1 MGLNLLFLG
10 VLLLPW
16 ASAILVA
23 LFPKPLFSISLSAV
37 FSVAALYFCTTA
49 PIDFKIAYPWINL
62 GGQPVNASFWA
73 NASAQLVL
81 GLVALV
87 SFCVQLFSKSYLAK
101 DPSIGRYYLYLHLF
115 VGSMTLLLLTDSI
128 LIFYGA
134 WELVGACSYLLIS
147 FWHQKTAAI
156 QAAKKA
162 FLINRLGDIA
172 LLFGLIALGLHF
184 NTWQF
189 SAMHGI
195 APTLIGIA
203 IIAGGMAKS
212 AQFPLMS
219 WLPDAME
226 GPTPASAL
234 IHAATMVAAGVFVGV
249 RVFDITGP
257 ETHLFMGIIGAI
269 SFLTGA
275 VFAIFQNDIKKTLAY
290 STISQLGLMWMGMG
304 SDASLFHLLTHG
316 VFKAGLF
323 LAAGAVIHT
332 VHSQSLNDM
341 GGLRKKAPIAALA
354 YLIFGAGLMGLP
366 LTGGF
371 YSKENIA
378 GYLYTSGHVELLV
391 VLALGMVLTSFY
403 ISRQFYLV
411 FMGPLKEGSPKK
423 DFSLETPI
431 RLLIIASFFIWISWN
446 PIEIHDSAFLEHFEV
461 TIYHIPSFWL
471 YITAATWVLGIAG
484 AYVTRNWIPAGN
496 YQFLPRFWPSLFRFI
511 RWKSR
516 SAQVFE
522 TQFIDRFVNGI
533 AALQVIIAHL
543 SAWFDRHIVD
553 GILVGGSSSLSAGT
567 GRILSRWQSAKV
579 QSYWAMIIV
588 TFALFLLYALFIK

>member
-1 MGLNLLFLG
+1 M
-10 VLLLPW
+10 
-16 ASAILVA
+16 
-23 LFPKPLFSISLSAV
+23 
-37 FSVAALYFCTTA
+37 
-49 PIDFKIAYPWINL
+49 
-62 GGQPVNASFWA
+62 NASFWA
-73 NASAQLVL
+73 NASAELVM
-81 GLVALV
+81 GLVAIV
-87 SFCVQLFSKSYLAK
+87 SFFVQLFSKKYLK
-101 DPSIGRYYLYLHLF
+101 EDPSIGRYYVYLHLF
-115 VGSMTLLLLTDSI
+115 VGSMTLRLVADSI
-128 LIFYGA
+128 LLFYGA

-147 FWHQKTAAI
+147 FWHQKTAAT

-162 FLINRLGDIA
+162 FLINRFGDIA

-189 SAMHGI
+189 SEINGI

-203 IIAGGMAKS
+203 IITGGIAKS
-212 AQFPLMS
+212 AQFPFMS

-249 RVFDITGP
+249 RVYDITSP

-269 SFLTGA
+269 SFLSGA
-275 VFAIFQNDIKKTLAY
+275 IFAIFQNDIKKTLAY

-316 VFKAGLF
+316 IFKAGLF

-341 GGLRKKAPIAALA
+341 GGLRKKAPVAAFA
-354 YLIFGAGLMGLP
+354 YLIFGAGLIGLP

-371 YSKENIA
+371 FSKENIA
-378 GYLYTSGHVELLV
+378 GYLYTNGHFELLG
-391 VLALGMVLTSFY
+391 VLGIGMVLTSFY
-403 ISRQFYLV
+403 ISRQFYLI
-411 FMGPLKEGSPKK
+411 FLGPAKEGAPEKNPAQNI
-423 DFSLETPI
+423 PI
-431 RLLIIASFFIWISWN
+431 RLLIIASLSIWISRHPFKMPEN
-446 PIEIHDSAFLEHFEV
+446 AFI
-461 TIYHIPSFWL
+461 TIYQIPSFWF
-471 YITAATWVLGIAG
+471 YITAATWVLGITG
-484 AYVTRNWIPAGN
+484 AYFSRNWIPAGN

-516 SAQVFE
+516 SALVFE

-543 SAWFDRHIVD
+543 LAWVDRHLVD

-567 GRILSRWQSAKV
+567 GKLLSRWQSAKV
-579 QSYWAMIIV
+579 QSYWTMIIV

>member
-16 ASAILVA
+16 VSALLVA
-23 LFPKPLFSISLSAV
+23 IFPKPLLSISLSAL
-37 FSVAALYFCTTA
+37 FSLSAILFLFNSTVNY
-49 PIDFKIAYPWINL
+49 KIAYTWFQL
-62 GGQPVNASFWA
+62 GGQEINASFWA
-73 NASAQLVL
+73 NTSAQLVL
-81 GLVALV
+81 GLVAFV

-115 VGSMTLLLLTDSI
+115 VGAMTLLVLTDSI
-128 LIFYGA
+128 LLFYGA
-134 WELVGACSYLLIS
+134 WELVGAGSYLLIS
-147 FWHQKTAAI
+147 FWHEKPQAT

-162 FLINRLGDIA
+162 FLINRFGDIA
-172 LLFGLIALGLHF
+172 LLFGLIGLGLHF

-195 APTLIGIA
+195 APTLVGIA
-203 IIAGGMAKS
+203 IITGGIAKS

-234 IHAATMVAAGVFVGV
+234 IHAATMVAAGVFVGI
-249 RVFDITGP
+249 RVFDITSP

-269 SFLTGA
+269 SFLSGA
-275 VFAIFQNDIKKTLAY
+275 IFAIFQNDIKKTLAY

-316 VFKAGLF
+316 IFKAGLF

-341 GGLRKKAPIAALA
+341 GGLRKKAPVAAFA

-371 YSKENIA
+371 YSKESIA
-378 GYLYTSGHVELLV
+378 GYLYTTEQFELLGILGV
-391 VLALGMVLTSFY
+391 GMVLTSFY
-403 ISRQFYLV
+403 ISRQFYLI
-411 FMGPLKEGSPKK
+411 FMGPVKEGSSEKNTA
-423 DFSLETPI
+423 LNLPI
-431 RLLIIASFFIWISWN
+431 RLLIIASLSIWISLH
-446 PIEIHDSAFLEHFEV
+446 PFEMRSYAFL

-471 YITAATWVLGIAG
+471 YITAGTWVLGITA
-484 AYVTRNWIPAGN
+484 AYFTRNWIPSGN
-496 YQFLPRFWPSLFRFI
+496 YQFLPRFWPSLFNLI

-522 TQFIDRFVNGI
+522 MQFIDRFVNGI
-533 AALQVIIAHL
+533 AGLQVIIAHL
-543 SAWFDRHIVD
+543 LAWVDRHLVD
-553 GILVGGSSSLSAGT
+553 GILVGGSASLSAGT
-567 GRILSRWQSAKV
+567 GKLLSRWQSAKV
-579 QSYWAMIIV
+579 QNYWTMIIV

>member
-16 ASAILVA
+16 ASALLVA
-23 LFPKPLFSISLSAV
+23 LFPKPLFSISLSAI

-49 PIDFKIAYPWINL
+49 AIDFKIAFTWFQL
-62 GGQPVNASFWA
+62 GGQSLNASFWA

-87 SFCVQLFSKSYLAK
+87 SFCVQLFSKSYLK
-101 DPSIGRYYLYLHLF
+101 DDPSIGRYYLYLHLF

-195 APTLIGIA
+195 APALIGIA

-269 SFLTGA
+269 SFLAGA

-316 VFKAGLF
+316 IFKAGLF

-341 GGLRKKAPIAALA
+341 GGLRKKAPVAALA

-371 YSKENIA
+371 FSKENIA
-378 GYLYTSGHVELLV
+378 GYLYTSGQVELLV

-403 ISRQFYLV
+403 ISRQFYLI
-411 FMGPLKEGSPKK
+411 FMGPLKEGSSTKE
-423 DFSLETPI
+423 FALPI
-431 RLLIIASFFIWISWN
+431 SILIIASLFIWISVN
-446 PIEIHDSAFLEHFEV
+446 PLEMHEN
-461 TIYHIPSFWL
+461 TLISIYHIPSFWL

-543 SAWFDRHIVD
+543 TAWFDKHIVD
-553 GILVGGSSSLSAGT
+553 GILVGGSTGLSAGT

-588 TFALFLLYALFIK
+588 TFALFLLYALFIQ

>member
-16 ASAILVA
+16 ASALLVT
-23 LFPKPLFSISLSAV
+23 LFPKPLFSIFLSAI

-49 PIDFKIAYPWINL
+49 PIDFKIAYPWFNL
-62 GGQPVNASFWA
+62 GGQPQNLSFWA

-81 GLVALV
+81 GLVAIV
-87 SFCVQLFSKSYLAK
+87 SFCVQLFSKSYLK
-101 DPSIGRYYLYLHLF
+101 DDPSIGRYYLYLHLF

-195 APTLIGIA
+195 APALIGIA

-269 SFLTGA
+269 SFLAVA
-275 VFAIFQNDIKKTLAY
+275 VFALFQNDIKKTLAY

-316 VFKAGLF
+316 IFKAGLF

-341 GGLRKKAPIAALA
+341 GGLRKKAPVAALA

-378 GYLYTSGHVELLV
+378 GYLYTSGQVELLV

-403 ISRQFYLV
+403 ISRQFYLI
-411 FMGPLKEGSPKK
+411 FMGPLKEGSSHF
-423 DFSLETPI
+423 DFALPI
-431 RLLIIASFFIWISWN
+431 SILIIASLFIWISVN
-446 PIEIHDSAFLEHFEV
+446 PLEMHEN
-461 TIYHIPSFWL
+461 TLISIYHIPSFWL

-496 YQFLPRFWPSLFRFI
+496 FQFLPRFWPSLFRFI

-553 GILVGGSSSLSAGT
+553 GILVGGSASLSAGT
-567 GRILSRWQSAKV
+567 GRILSRWQSAKC

>member
-16 ASAILVA
+16 ASALLVA
-23 LFPKPLFSISLSAV
+23 LFPKPLFSISLSAI

-49 PIDFKIAYPWINL
+49 AIDFKIAFTWFQL
-62 GGQPVNASFWA
+62 GGQSLNASFWA

-81 GLVALV
+81 SLVALV
-87 SFCVQLFSKSYLAK
+87 SFCVQLFSKSYLK
-101 DPSIGRYYLYLHLF
+101 DDPSIGRYYLYLHLF

-195 APTLIGIA
+195 APALIGIA

-269 SFLTGA
+269 SFLAGA

-316 VFKAGLF
+316 IFKAGLF

-341 GGLRKKAPIAALA
+341 GGLRKKAPVAALA

-371 YSKENIA
+371 FSKENIA
-378 GYLYTSGHVELLV
+378 GYLYTSGQVELLV

-403 ISRQFYLV
+403 ISRQFYLI
-411 FMGPLKEGSPKK
+411 FMGPLKEGSSHF
-423 DFSLETPI
+423 DFALPI
-431 RLLIIASFFIWISWN
+431 SILIIASLFIWISVN
-446 PIEIHDSAFLEHFEV
+446 PLEMHEN
-461 TIYHIPSFWL
+461 TLISIYHIPSFWL

-543 SAWFDRHIVD
+543 TAWFDKHIVD
-553 GILVGGSSSLSAGT
+553 GILVGGSTGLSAGT

-588 TFALFLLYALFIK
+588 TFALFLLYALFIQ

>member
-16 ASAILVA
+16 VSALLVA
-23 LFPKPLFSISLSAV
+23 IFPKPILSISLSAL
-37 FSVAALYFCTTA
+37 FSLSAILFLFNSTVNY
-49 PIDFKIAYPWINL
+49 KIAYTWFQL
-62 GGQPVNASFWA
+62 GGQEINASFWA
-73 NASAQLVL
+73 NTSAQLVL
-81 GLVALV
+81 GLVAFV

-115 VGSMTLLLLTDSI
+115 VGAMTLLVLTDSI
-128 LIFYGA
+128 LLFYGA
-134 WELVGACSYLLIS
+134 WELVGAGSYLLIS
-147 FWHQKTAAI
+147 FWHEKPQAT

-162 FLINRLGDIA
+162 FLINRFGDIA
-172 LLFGLIALGLHF
+172 LLFGLIGLGLHF

-189 SAMHGI
+189 STMHGI

-203 IIAGGMAKS
+203 IITGGIAKS

-249 RVFDITGP
+249 RVFDITSP

-269 SFLTGA
+269 SFLSGA
-275 VFAIFQNDIKKTLAY
+275 IFAIFQNDIKKTLAY

-316 VFKAGLF
+316 IFKAGLF

-341 GGLRKKAPIAALA
+341 GGLRKKAPVAAFA

-371 YSKENIA
+371 YSKESIA
-378 GYLYTSGHVELLV
+378 GYLYATEQFELLG
-391 VLALGMVLTSFY
+391 VLGVGMVLTSFY
-403 ISRQFYLV
+403 ISRQFYLI
-411 FMGPLKEGSPKK
+411 FMGPVKEGSSEKNTA
-423 DFSLETPI
+423 LNLPI
-431 RLLIIASFFIWISWN
+431 RLLIIASLSIWFSLH
-446 PIEIHDSAFLEHFEV
+446 PFEMRSYAFL

-471 YITAATWVLGIAG
+471 YITAGTWVLGIAG
-484 AYVTRNWIPAGN
+484 AYLTRNWIPSGN
-496 YQFLPRFWPSLFRFI
+496 YQFLPRFWPSLFSLI

-533 AALQVIIAHL
+533 AGLQVIIAHL
-543 SAWFDRHIVD
+543 LAWVDRHLVD
-553 GILVGGSSSLSAGT
+553 GILVGGSASLSAGT
-567 GRILSRWQSAKV
+567 GKILSRWQSAKV
-579 QSYWAMIIV
+579 QNYWTMIIV

>member
-16 ASAILVA
+16 ASALLVA
-23 LFPKPLFSISLSAV
+23 LFPKPLFSISLSAI
-37 FSVAALYFCTTA
+37 FSLLAISFLFTSTVN
-49 PIDFKIAYPWINL
+49 FKIAYTWFSL
-62 GGQPVNASFWA
+62 GNQEMNASFWA
-73 NASAQLVL
+73 NTSAQLVL

-87 SFCVQLFSKSYLAK
+87 SFCVQLFSKSYLK
-101 DPSIGRYYLYLHLF
+101 EDPSIGRYYIYLHLF
-115 VGSMTLLLLTDSI
+115 VGAMTLLVLTDSI
-128 LIFYGA
+128 LLFYGA

-147 FWHQKTAAI
+147 FWHQKSAAT

-162 FLINRLGDIA
+162 FLINRFGDIA

-203 IIAGGMAKS
+203 IITGGIAKS

-249 RVFDITGP
+249 RVYDITSP

-269 SFLTGA
+269 SFISGA
-275 VFAIFQNDIKKTLAY
+275 IFAIFQNDIKKTLAY
-290 STISQLGLMWMGMG
+290 STISQLGLMWMAMG

-316 VFKAGLF
+316 IFKAGLF

-332 VHSQSLNDM
+332 VHSQSINDM
-341 GGLRKKAPIAALA
+341 GGLRKRAPLAALA

-371 YSKENIA
+371 FSKENIA
-378 GYLYTSGHVELLV
+378 GYLFANEQFELLG
-391 VLALGMVLTSFY
+391 VLGAGMVLTSFY
-403 ISRQFYLV
+403 ISRQFYLI
-411 FMGPLKEGSPKK
+411 FMGPVKEGSAEK
-423 DFSLETPI
+423 DYSLSIPI
-431 RLLIIASFFIWISWN
+431 WILLVASLFIWLSLH
-446 PIEIHDSAFLEHFEV
+446 PFDMRGFAFL
-461 TIYHIPSFWL
+461 TMYHAPSFWL
-471 YITAATWVLGIAG
+471 YISAATWVLGIAG
-484 AYVTRNWIPAGN
+484 AFLTRKWIPAVN
-496 YQFLPRFWPSLFRFI
+496 YQFLPGFWPSLFRLI

-516 SAQVFE
+516 LALVFE

-543 SAWFDRHIVD
+543 LAWVDRHLVD

-567 GRILSRWQSAKV
+567 GKILSRWQSAKV
-579 QSYWAMIIV
+579 QSYWTMIIV

>member
-16 ASAILVA
+16 VSALLVA
-23 LFPKPLFSISLSAV
+23 CFPKSLVSISLSAL
-37 FSVAALYFCTTA
+37 FSTAALYFLSSVGA
-49 PIDFKIAYPWINL
+49 DFKIAYNWFQL
-62 GGQPVNASFWA
+62 GGQEINASFWA
-73 NASAQLVL
+73 NTSAQLVL
-81 GLVALV
+81 GLVAIV
-87 SFCVQLFSKSYLAK
+87 SFCVQLFSKSYLK
-101 DPSIGRYYLYLHLF
+101 EDPSIGRYYIYLHLF
-115 VGSMTLLLLTDSI
+115 VGAMTLLLLTDSI
-128 LIFYGA
+128 FLFYGA

-147 FWHQKTAAI
+147 FWHQKPEAT

-172 LLFGLIALGLHF
+172 LLFGMIGLGLHF
-184 NTWQF
+184 NSWQF
-189 SAMHGI
+189 STMHGI
-195 APTLIGIA
+195 APTLIGMA

-249 RVFDITGP
+249 RVFDITSP

-269 SFLTGA
+269 SFLSGA

-304 SDASLFHLLTHG
+304 SDASLFHLFTHG
-316 VFKAGLF
+316 IFKAGLF

-332 VHSQSLNDM
+332 VHSQSLDDM
-341 GGLRKKAPIAALA
+341 RGLRKKAPVAAFA

-371 YSKENIA
+371 FSKENLA
-378 GYLYTSGHVELLV
+378 GFLYTSGRVELLV
-391 VLALGMVLTSFY
+391 VLAIGMVLTSFY
-403 ISRQFYLV
+403 ISRQFYLI
-411 FMGPLKEGSPKK
+411 FMGPLKEGSANKNPAQNIP
-423 DFSLETPI
+423 LI
-431 RLLIIASFFIWISWN
+431 LLIILSLSVWISRH
-446 PIEIHDSAFLEHFEV
+446 PFEIPENAFI

-471 YITAATWVLGIAG
+471 YITAATWVIGIAG
-484 AYVTRNWIPAGN
+484 AYLSRNWIPTGN
-496 YQFLPRFWPSLFRFI
+496 YQFLPRFWPSLFSFI

-516 SAQVFE
+516 SALVFE
-522 TQFIDRFVNGI
+522 TQFTDRFVNGI

-543 SAWFDRHIVD
+543 LAWVDRHLVD
-553 GILVGGSSSLSAGT
+553 GILVGGSASLSAGT
-567 GRILSRWQSAKV
+567 GKLLSRWQSAKV

>member
-16 ASAILVA
+16 ASALLVA

-49 PIDFKIAYPWINL
+49 PVDFKIAYPWFNL
-62 GGQPVNASFWA
+62 GGQSLNASFWA

-87 SFCVQLFSKSYLAK
+87 SFCVQLFSKSYLK
-101 DPSIGRYYLYLHLF
+101 DDPSIGRYYLYLHLF
-115 VGSMTLLLLTDSI
+115 VGSMTFLLLTDSI

-195 APTLIGIA
+195 APALIGIA

-234 IHAATMVAAGVFVGV
+234 IHAATMVAAGVYVGV

-269 SFLTGA
+269 SFLAGA
-275 VFAIFQNDIKKTLAY
+275 IFALFQNDIKKTLAY

-316 VFKAGLF
+316 IFKAGLF

-378 GYLYTSGHVELLV
+378 GYLYTSGQVELLV
-391 VLALGMVLTSFY
+391 VLALGMVLTSYY
-403 ISRQFYLV
+403 ISRQFYLI
-411 FMGPLKEGSPKK
+411 FMGPVKEGSTTKE
-423 DFSLETPI
+423 FTLPI
-431 RLLIIASFFIWISWN
+431 SILIIASLFIWISVN
-446 PIEIHDSAFLEHFEV
+446 PLEMHEN
-461 TIYHIPSFWL
+461 TLITTYHIPSFWL
-471 YITAATWVLGIAG
+471 YITAATWVLGMAG
-484 AYVTRNWIPAGN
+484 AYLTRSWIPAGN

-543 SAWFDRHIVD
+543 SAWFDKHIVD
-553 GILVGGSSSLSAGT
+553 GILVGGSASLSAGT
-567 GRILSRWQSAKV
+567 GKILSRWQSAKV

>member
-16 ASAILVA
+16 ASALLVA
-23 LFPKPLFSISLSAV
+23 LFPKPLFSISLSAA
-37 FSVAALYFCTTA
+37 FSIAALYFCNTA
-49 PIDFKIAYPWINL
+49 PLDFKIAYPWFNL
-62 GGQPVNASFWA
+62 GGQPLNLSFWA
-73 NASAQLVL
+73 NTSAQLVL
-81 GLVALV
+81 GLVAIV
-87 SFCVQLFSKSYLAK
+87 SFCVQLFSKSYLK
-101 DPSIGRYYLYLHLF
+101 DDPSIGRYYLYLHLF

-128 LIFYGA
+128 LVFYGA

-162 FLINRLGDIA
+162 FLINRLGDIS

-184 NTWQF
+184 NSWQF
-189 SAMHGI
+189 SAMHGM
-195 APTLIGIA
+195 APALIGIA

-269 SFLTGA
+269 SFLAGA

-316 VFKAGLF
+316 IFKAGLF

-378 GYLYTSGHVELLV
+378 GYLYTNAQVELLV

-403 ISRQFYLV
+403 ICRQFYLI
-411 FMGPLKEGSPKK
+411 FMGPLKEGSSTTE
-423 DFSLETPI
+423 FALPI
-431 RLLIIASFFIWISWN
+431 SVLVIASLFIWISVN
-446 PIEIHDSAFLEHFEV
+446 PLEMHENTFIS
-461 TIYHIPSFWL
+461 IYHIPSFWL

-496 YQFLPRFWPSLFRFI
+496 YQFLAGFWPSLFRLI

-553 GILVGGSSSLSAGT
+553 GILVGGSASLSAGT

>member
-16 ASAILVA
+16 ASALLVA
-23 LFPKPLFSISLSAV
+23 LFPKPLFSISLSAI
-37 FSVAALYFCTTA
+37 FSLSALYFCLNA
-49 PIDFKIAYPWINL
+49 SLNFQIAYPWFSL
-62 GGQPVNASFWA
+62 GGQEINASFWA

-81 GLVALV
+81 GLVAIV
-87 SFCVQLFSKSYLAK
+87 SFCVQLFSKSYLK
-101 DPSIGRYYLYLHLF
+101 NDPSIGRYYLYLHLF

-257 ETHLFMGIIGAI
+257 ETHLFMGIIGSI
-269 SFLTGA
+269 SFLAGA

-316 VFKAGLF
+316 IFKAGLF

-341 GGLRKKAPIAALA
+341 GGLRKKAPLVTLA
-354 YLIFGAGLMGLP
+354 YFIFGAGLMGLP
-366 LTGGF
+366 FTGGF
-371 YSKENIA
+371 NSKENIA
-378 GYLYTSGHVELLV
+378 GYLYTNGQFELLG
-391 VLALGMVLTSFY
+391 VLGIGMVLTSFY
-403 ISRQFYLV
+403 ISRQFYLI
-411 FMGPLKEGSPKK
+411 FMGPLKEGSVEK
-423 DFSLETPI
+423 DYAISIPLV
-431 RLLIIASFFIWISWN
+431 LLIAASFFIWLSFH
-446 PIEIHDSAFLEHFEV
+446 PLEVHTYAFMNRFDLNYF
-461 TIYHIPSFWL
+461 HIPSFWL
-471 YITAATWVLGIAG
+471 YISAATWVSGIAG
-484 AYVTRNWIPAGN
+484 AYFTRNWIPSGN
-496 YQFLPRFWPSLFRFI
+496 YQFLPRFWPSLFNLI

-522 TQFIDRFVNGI
+522 TQLIDRFVNGI

-543 SAWFDRHIVD
+543 LAWFDKHIVD
-553 GILVGGSSSLSAGT
+553 GILVGGSASLSAGT
-567 GRILSRWQSAKV
+567 GKILSRWQSSKV
-579 QSYWAMIIV
+579 QSYWTMIIV
-588 TFALFLLYALFIK
+588 TFALFLLYALFNK

>member
-16 ASAILVA
+16 ASALLVA
-23 LFPKPLFSISLSAV
+23 LFPKPVFSISLSGV
-37 FSVAALYFCTTA
+37 FSLLVIAFLSNATSN
-49 PIDFKIAYPWINL
+49 FKIAYTWFSL
-62 GGQPVNASFWA
+62 GGQEMNASFWA
-73 NASAQLVL
+73 NAPAQLVL
-81 GLVALV
+81 GLVAIV
-87 SFCVQLFSKSYLAK
+87 SFCVQLFSKSYLK
-101 DPSIGRYYLYLHLF
+101 NDPSIGRYYLYLHLF
-115 VGSMTLLLLTDSI
+115 VGSMALLLLTDSI
-128 LIFYGA
+128 LVFYGA

-184 NTWQF
+184 NSWQF
-189 SAMHGI
+189 STMHGI

-203 IIAGGMAKS
+203 IIAGGIAKS

-269 SFLTGA
+269 SFLAGA

-316 VFKAGLF
+316 IFKAGLF

-354 YLIFGAGLMGLP
+354 YLVFGAGLMGLP

-378 GYLYTSGHVELLV
+378 GYLYTSGQVELLV
-391 VLALGMVLTSFY
+391 VLALGMVLTSLY
-403 ISRQFYLV
+403 ISRQFYLI
-411 FMGPLKEGSPKK
+411 FMGPLKEGSSTTE
-423 DFSLETPI
+423 FALPI
-431 RLLIIASFFIWISWN
+431 SVLVIASLFIWISAN
-446 PIEIHDSAFLEHFEV
+446 PLEMHEN
-461 TIYHIPSFWL
+461 TLISIYHIPAFWL

-484 AYVTRNWIPAGN
+484 AYLTRNWIPAGN
-496 YQFLPRFWPSLFRFI
+496 YQFLPRFWPALFSLV

-522 TQFIDRFVNGI
+522 TQFIDRFVNGV

-553 GILVGGSSSLSAGT
+553 GILVGGSTSLSAGT

-588 TFALFLLYALFIK
+588 TFAIFLLYALFIK

>member
-16 ASAILVA
+16 ASALLVA
-23 LFPKPLFSISLSAV
+23 LFPKPLFSISLSAI
-37 FSVAALYFCTTA
+37 FSLLAISFLFTSTVN
-49 PIDFKIAYPWINL
+49 FKIAYTWFSL
-62 GGQPVNASFWA
+62 GNQEMNASFWA
-73 NASAQLVL
+73 NTSAQLVL

-87 SFCVQLFSKSYLAK
+87 SFCVQLFSKSYLK
-101 DPSIGRYYLYLHLF
+101 EDPSIGRYYIYLHLF
-115 VGSMTLLLLTDSI
+115 VGAMTLLVLTDSI
-128 LIFYGA
+128 LLFYGA

-147 FWHQKTAAI
+147 FWHQKSAAT

-162 FLINRLGDIA
+162 FLINRFGDIA

-203 IIAGGMAKS
+203 IITGGIAKS
-212 AQFPLMS
+212 AQFPFMS

-249 RVFDITGP
+249 RVYDITSP
-257 ETHLFMGIIGAI
+257 DTHLYMGIIGAI
-269 SFLTGA
+269 SFISGA
-275 VFAIFQNDIKKTLAY
+275 IFAIFQNDIKKTLAY
-290 STISQLGLMWMGMG
+290 STISQLGLMWMAMG

-316 VFKAGLF
+316 IFKAGLF

-341 GGLRKKAPIAALA
+341 GGLRKRAPLAALA

-371 YSKENIA
+371 FSKENIA
-378 GYLYTSGHVELLV
+378 GYLFANEQFELLG
-391 VLALGMVLTSFY
+391 VLGVGMVLTSFY
-403 ISRQFYLV
+403 ISRQFYLI
-411 FMGPLKEGSPKK
+411 FMGPVKEGSAEK
-423 DFSLETPI
+423 DYSLSIPI
-431 RLLIIASFFIWISWN
+431 WILLVASLFIWLSLH
-446 PIEIHDSAFLEHFEV
+446 PFDMRGFAFL
-461 TIYHIPSFWL
+461 TMYHAPSFWL
-471 YITAATWVLGIAG
+471 YISAATWVLGIAG
-484 AYVTRNWIPAGN
+484 AFLTRKWIPAVN
-496 YQFLPRFWPSLFRFI
+496 YQFLPRFWPSLFRLI

-543 SAWFDRHIVD
+543 LAWVDRHLVD
-553 GILVGGSSSLSAGT
+553 GILVRGSSSLSAGT
-567 GRILSRWQSAKV
+567 GKILSRWQSAKV
-579 QSYWAMIIV
+579 QSYWTMIIV

>member
-16 ASAILVA
+16 ASALLVA

-37 FSVAALYFCTTA
+37 FSLLVIAFLSNATSN
-49 PIDFKIAYPWINL
+49 FKIAYTWFSL
-62 GGQPVNASFWA
+62 GGQEMNASFWA
-73 NASAQLVL
+73 NAPAQLVL
-81 GLVALV
+81 GLVAIV
-87 SFCVQLFSKSYLAK
+87 SFCVQLFSKSYLK
-101 DPSIGRYYLYLHLF
+101 DDPSIGRYYLYLHLF

-128 LIFYGA
+128 LVFYGA

-147 FWHQKTAAI
+147 FWHQKTVAI

-162 FLINRLGDIA
+162 FLINRLGDIS

-195 APTLIGIA
+195 APALIGIA
-203 IIAGGMAKS
+203 IIAGGIAKS

-234 IHAATMVAAGVFVGV
+234 IHAATMVAAGVFVGI

-269 SFLTGA
+269 SFLAGA

-316 VFKAGLF
+316 IFKAGLF

-332 VHSQSLNDM
+332 VHSQNLNDM

-371 YSKENIA
+371 YSKESIA
-378 GYLYTSGHVELLV
+378 GYLYTSGHVELLI

-403 ISRQFYLV
+403 ISRQFYLI
-411 FMGPLKEGSPKK
+411 FMGPLKEGSSTKE
-423 DFSLETPI
+423 FALPI
-431 RLLIIASFFIWISWN
+431 SILIIASLFIWISVN
-446 PIEIHDSAFLEHFEV
+446 PLEMHEN
-461 TIYHIPSFWL
+461 TLISIYHIPSFWL

-496 YQFLPRFWPSLFRFI
+496 YQFLPRFWPSLFHFI

-553 GILVGGSSSLSAGT
+553 GILVGGSASLSAGT

>member
-16 ASAILVA
+16 ASALLVA
-23 LFPKPLFSISLSAV
+23 LFPKPLFSISLSAI
-37 FSVAALYFCTTA
+37 FSLIAIAFLLNSTVN
-49 PIDFKIAYPWINL
+49 FKIAYTWFSL
-62 GGQPVNASFWA
+62 GNQDMNASFWA
-73 NASAQLVL
+73 NTSAQLIL

-87 SFCVQLFSKSYLAK
+87 SFCVQLFSKSYLK
-101 DPSIGRYYLYLHLF
+101 DDPSIGRYYVYLHLF

-147 FWHQKTAAI
+147 FWHQKSAST

-162 FLINRLGDIA
+162 FLINRFGDIA

-203 IIAGGMAKS
+203 IITGGIAKS
-212 AQFPLMS
+212 AQFPFMS

-249 RVFDITGP
+249 RVYDITSP

-269 SFLTGA
+269 SFLAGA

-290 STISQLGLMWMGMG
+290 STISQLGLMWMAMG

-316 VFKAGLF
+316 IFKGGLF

-341 GGLRKKAPIAALA
+341 GGLRKKVPVAAWA

-371 YSKENIA
+371 FSKENIA
-378 GYLYTSGHVELLV
+378 GYLYTNEQFELLG
-391 VLALGMVLTSFY
+391 VLGVGMVLTSFY
-403 ISRQFYLV
+403 ISRQFYLI
-411 FMGPLKEGSPKK
+411 FMGPLKDGSAKK
-423 DFSLETPI
+423 DYSLSLP
-431 RLLIIASFFIWISWN
+431 IWILLVSSLFVWLSLH
-446 PIEIHDSAFLEHFEV
+446 PFDMRGFAFL
-461 TIYHIPSFWL
+461 TMYHAPSFWL
-471 YITAATWVLGIAG
+471 YISAATWVLGMAG
-484 AYVTRNWIPAGN
+484 AYLTRNWIPAGN
-496 YQFLPRFWPSLFRFI
+496 YQFLPRFWPSLFGFI

-543 SAWFDRHIVD
+543 LAWVDRHLVD

-567 GRILSRWQSAKV
+567 GKLLSRWQSAKV
-579 QSYWAMIIV
+579 QSYWTMIIV

>member
-16 ASAILVA
+16 ASALLVA
-23 LFPKPLFSISLSAV
+23 IFPKPILSISLSAL
-37 FSVAALYFCTTA
+37 FSATALYFLSNVGNN
-49 PIDFKIAYPWINL
+49 FKIAHTWFHL
-62 GGQPVNASFWA
+62 GGQEFNASFWA
-73 NASAQLVL
+73 NTSAQLVL
-81 GLVALV
+81 GLVAIV

-101 DPSIGRYYLYLHLF
+101 DPSIGRYYVYLHLF
-115 VGSMTLLLLTDSI
+115 VGSMTLLVLADSI
-128 LIFYGA
+128 LLFYGA

-147 FWHQKTAAI
+147 FWHQKNAAI

-172 LLFGLIALGLHF
+172 LLFGLIGLGYHF

-203 IIAGGMAKS
+203 IITGGIAKS

-249 RVFDITGP
+249 RVFDITNAD
-257 ETHLFMGIIGAI
+257 THLFMGIIGAI
-269 SFLTGA
+269 SFLSGA
-275 VFAIFQNDIKKTLAY
+275 IFAIFQNDIKKTLAY

-316 VFKAGLF
+316 IFKAGLF

-341 GGLRKKAPIAALA
+341 GGLRKKAPVAAFA

-371 YSKENIA
+371 YSKENVA
-378 GYLYTSGHVELLV
+378 GYLYENGQFELLS
-391 VLALGMVLTSFY
+391 VLGLGMVLTSFY
-403 ISRQFYLV
+403 ISRQFYLI
-411 FMGPLKEGSPKK
+411 FMGPLKEGAAQKNP
-423 DFSLETPI
+423 LINIPI
-431 RLLIIASFFIWISWN
+431 RLLIIASLSIWISRHPFEMPKN
-446 PIEIHDSAFLEHFEV
+446 AFL

-471 YITAATWVLGIAG
+471 YITAGTWVLGIAG
-484 AYVTRNWIPAGN
+484 AYMTRNWIPAGN
-496 YQFLPRFWPSLFRFI
+496 YQFLAHFWPSLFRFV
-511 RWKSR
+511 RWKSK
-516 SAQVFE
+516 SAQVVE
-522 TQFIDRFVNGI
+522 TQFVDRFVNGI
-533 AALQVIIAHL
+533 AGLQVIIAHL
-543 SAWFDRHIVD
+543 IAWFDRHIVD
-553 GILVGGSSSLSAGT
+553 GILVGGSSRISSGT
-567 GRILSRWQSAKV
+567 GKLLSRWQSAKV
-579 QSYWAMIIV
+579 QSYWTMIIV

>member
-16 ASAILVA
+16 ASALLVA
-23 LFPKPLFSISLSAV
+23 LFPKPLFSISLSAA
-37 FSVAALYFCTTA
+37 FSIAALYFCNTA
-49 PIDFKIAYPWINL
+49 LLDFKIAYPWFNL
-62 GGQPVNASFWA
+62 GGQPLNLSFWA
-73 NASAQLVL
+73 NTSAQLVL
-81 GLVALV
+81 GLVAIV
-87 SFCVQLFSKSYLAK
+87 SFCVQLFSKSYLK
-101 DPSIGRYYLYLHLF
+101 GDPSIGRYYLYLHLF

-128 LIFYGA
+128 LVFYGA

-162 FLINRLGDIA
+162 FLINRLGDIS

-184 NTWQF
+184 NSWQF
-189 SAMHGI
+189 SAMHGM
-195 APTLIGIA
+195 APALIGIA

-269 SFLTGA
+269 SFLAGA

-316 VFKAGLF
+316 IFKAGLF

-378 GYLYTSGHVELLV
+378 GYLYTNGQVELLV
-391 VLALGMVLTSFY
+391 VLALGMILTSFY
-403 ISRQFYLV
+403 ISRQFYLI
-411 FMGPLKEGSPKK
+411 FMGPLKEGSSTTE
-423 DFSLETPI
+423 FALPI
-431 RLLIIASFFIWISWN
+431 SVLVIASLFIWISVN
-446 PIEIHDSAFLEHFEV
+446 PLEMHENTFIS
-461 TIYHIPSFWL
+461 IYHIPSFWL

-496 YQFLPRFWPSLFRFI
+496 YQFLAGFWPSLFRLI

-553 GILVGGSSSLSAGT
+553 GILVGGSASLSAGT

>member
-16 ASAILVA
+16 ASALLVA
-23 LFPKPLFSISLSAV
+23 LFPKPLFSISLSAI
-37 FSVAALYFCTTA
+37 FSLLAIYFCTQA
-49 PIDFKIAYPWINL
+49 SVDFKITYPWFNL
-62 GGQPVNASFWA
+62 GGKEMNASFWA
-73 NASAQLVL
+73 NASAQLVM
-81 GLVALV
+81 GLVAIV
-87 SFCVQLFSKSYLAK
+87 SFCVQLFSKKYLK
-101 DPSIGRYYLYLHLF
+101 EDPSIGRYYVYLHLF
-115 VGSMTLLLLTDSI
+115 VGSMTLLLVADSI
-128 LIFYGA
+128 LLFYGA

-147 FWHQKTAAI
+147 FWHQKSAAT

-162 FLINRLGDIA
+162 FLINRFGDIA

-189 SAMHGI
+189 SEINGI

-203 IIAGGMAKS
+203 IITGGIAKS
-212 AQFPLMS
+212 AQFPFMS

-234 IHAATMVAAGVFVGV
+234 IHAATMVAAGVFVGI

-257 ETHLFMGIIGAI
+257 ESHLFMGIIGSI
-269 SFLTGA
+269 SFITGA
-275 VFAIFQNDIKKTLAY
+275 IFAIFQNDIKKTLAY

-316 VFKAGLF
+316 IFKAGLF

-341 GGLRKKAPIAALA
+341 GGLRKKAPVAAFA
-354 YLIFGAGLMGLP
+354 YLIFSASLLGLP
-366 LTGGF
+366 FTGGF
-371 YSKENIA
+371 FSKENIA
-378 GYLYTSGHVELLV
+378 GYLYTNGHFELLG
-391 VLALGMVLTSFY
+391 VLGIGMVLTSFY
-403 ISRQFYLV
+403 ISRQFYLI
-411 FMGPLKEGSPKK
+411 FLGPAKEGAPEKNPAQNI
-423 DFSLETPI
+423 PI
-431 RLLIIASFFIWISWN
+431 RLLIIASLSIWISRHPFEMPEN
-446 PIEIHDSAFLEHFEV
+446 AFI
-461 TIYHIPSFWL
+461 TIYQIPSFWL
-471 YITAATWVLGIAG
+471 YITAATWVLGITG
-484 AYVTRNWIPAGN
+484 AYFSRNWIPVGN

-516 SAQVFE
+516 SALVFE
-522 TQFIDRFVNGI
+522 THFIDRFVNGI

-543 SAWFDRHIVD
+543 LAWVDRHLVD
-553 GILVGGSSSLSAGT
+553 GVLVGGSSSLSAGT
-567 GRILSRWQSAKV
+567 GKILSRWQSAKV
-579 QSYWAMIIV
+579 QSYWTMIIV

>member
-16 ASAILVA
+16 ASALLVA
-23 LFPKPLFSISLSAV
+23 IFPKPILSISLSAL
-37 FSVAALYFCTTA
+37 FSLSAILFLFNSTVNY
-49 PIDFKIAYPWINL
+49 KIAYTWFQL
-62 GGQPVNASFWA
+62 GGQEINASFWA
-73 NASAQLVL
+73 NTSAQLVL
-81 GLVALV
+81 GLVAIV

-101 DPSIGRYYLYLHLF
+101 DPSIGRYYVYLHLF
-115 VGSMTLLLLTDSI
+115 VGSMTLLLVADSI

-147 FWHQKTAAI
+147 FWHQKSAAT

-184 NTWQF
+184 DTWQF
-189 SAMHGI
+189 SEIQGI
-195 APTLIGIA
+195 APTVIGMA
-203 IIAGGMAKS
+203 IITGGIAKS

-234 IHAATMVAAGVFVGV
+234 IHAATMVAAGVFVGI
-249 RVFDITGP
+249 RVFDITSP

-269 SFLTGA
+269 SFLSGA
-275 VFAIFQNDIKKTLAY
+275 IFAIFQNDIKKTLAY

-316 VFKAGLF
+316 IFKAGLF

-341 GGLRKKAPIAALA
+341 GGLRKKVPVAAVA
-354 YLIFGAGLMGLP
+354 YFVFGAGLMGLP
-366 LTGGF
+366 LTSGF
-371 YSKENIA
+371 FSKENIA
-378 GYLYTSGHVELLV
+378 GFLFCNGQSELLG
-391 VLALGMVLTSFY
+391 VLAIGMVLTSFY
-403 ISRQFYLV
+403 ISRQFYLI
-411 FMGPLKEGSPKK
+411 FMGPVKEGSLKK
-423 DFSLETPI
+423 DFGLETPI

-446 PIEIHDSAFLEHFEV
+446 PLEMPSNAFLA
-461 TIYHIPSFWL
+461 IYHIPSFWL
-471 YITAATWVLGIAG
+471 YITAGTWVLGIAG
-484 AYVTRNWIPAGN
+484 AYLTRNWIPSGN
-496 YQFLPRFWPSLFRFI
+496 YQFLPRFWPSLFNLI

-522 TQFIDRFVNGI
+522 TQFIDRLVNGI
-533 AALQVIIAHL
+533 AGLQVIIAHL
-543 SAWFDRHIVD
+543 LAWVDRHLVD
-553 GILVGGSSSLSAGT
+553 GILVGGSASLSAGT
-567 GRILSRWQSAKV
+567 GKLLSRWQSAKV
-579 QSYWAMIIV
+579 QNYWTMIIV

>member
-1 MGLNLLFLG
+1 
-10 VLLLPW
+10 
-16 ASAILVA
+16 
-23 LFPKPLFSISLSAV
+23 
-37 FSVAALYFCTTA
+37 
-49 PIDFKIAYPWINL
+49 
-62 GGQPVNASFWA
+62 
-73 NASAQLVL
+73 
-81 GLVALV
+81 
-87 SFCVQLFSKSYLAK
+87 
-101 DPSIGRYYLYLHLF
+101 
-115 VGSMTLLLLTDSI
+115 
-128 LIFYGA
+128 
-134 WELVGACSYLLIS
+134 
-147 FWHQKTAAI
+147 
-156 QAAKKA
+156 
-162 FLINRLGDIA
+162 
-172 LLFGLIALGLHF
+172 
-184 NTWQF
+184 
-189 SAMHGI
+189 
-195 APTLIGIA
+195 
-203 IIAGGMAKS
+203 
-212 AQFPLMS
+212 
-219 WLPDAME
+219 
-226 GPTPASAL
+226 
-234 IHAATMVAAGVFVGV
+234 MVAAGVFVGV

-257 ETHLFMGIIGAI
+257 EAHLFMGIIGAI
-269 SFLTGA
+269 SFLAGA

-316 VFKAGLF
+316 IFKAGLF

-332 VHSQSLNDM
+332 VHSQCLNDM

-378 GYLYTSGHVELLV
+378 GYLFENEQFELLG
-391 VLALGMVLTSFY
+391 VLGLGMILTSFY
-403 ISRQFYLV
+403 ISRQFYLI

-446 PIEIHDSAFLEHFEV
+446 PIEIQDSAFLERFEV
-461 TIYHIPSFWL
+461 AIYHIPSFWL

-484 AYVTRNWIPAGN
+484 AYLTRNWIPDGN

-516 SAQVFE
+516 SALVFE

-553 GILVGGSSSLSAGT
+553 GIIVGGSSSLSAGT

>member
-16 ASAILVA
+16 VSALLVA
-23 LFPKPLFSISLSAV
+23 IFPKPILSISLSAL
-37 FSVAALYFCTTA
+37 FSLSAILFLFNSTVNY
-49 PIDFKIAYPWINL
+49 KIAYTWFQL
-62 GGQPVNASFWA
+62 GGQEINASFWA
-73 NASAQLVL
+73 NTSAQLVL
-81 GLVALV
+81 GLVAFV

-115 VGSMTLLLLTDSI
+115 VGAMTLLVLTDSI
-128 LIFYGA
+128 LLFYGA
-134 WELVGACSYLLIS
+134 WELVGAGSYLLIS
-147 FWHQKTAAI
+147 FWHEKPQAT

-162 FLINRLGDIA
+162 FLINRFGDIA
-172 LLFGLIALGLHF
+172 LLFGLIGLGLHF

-195 APTLIGIA
+195 APTLVGIA
-203 IIAGGMAKS
+203 IITGGIAKS
-212 AQFPLMS
+212 AQFPFMS

-234 IHAATMVAAGVFVGV
+234 IHAATMVAAGVYVGV
-249 RVFDITGP
+249 RVFDITSP

-269 SFLTGA
+269 SFLSGA
-275 VFAIFQNDIKKTLAY
+275 IFAIFQNDIKKTLAY

-316 VFKAGLF
+316 IFKAGLF

-341 GGLRKKAPIAALA
+341 GGLRKKAPVAAFA

-371 YSKENIA
+371 YSKESIA
-378 GYLYTSGHVELLV
+378 GYLYTTEQFELLG
-391 VLALGMVLTSFY
+391 VLGVGMVLTSFY
-403 ISRQFYLV
+403 ISRQFYLI
-411 FMGPLKEGSPKK
+411 FMGPVKEGSSEKNRA
-423 DFSLETPI
+423 LNLPI
-431 RLLIIASFFIWISWN
+431 RLLIIASLSIWFSLH
-446 PIEIHDSAFLEHFEV
+446 PFEMRSYAFL

-471 YITAATWVLGIAG
+471 YITAGAWVLGIAG
-484 AYVTRNWIPAGN
+484 AYLTRNWIPSGN
-496 YQFLPRFWPSLFRFI
+496 YQFLPRFWPSLFSLI

-533 AALQVIIAHL
+533 AGLQVIIAHL
-543 SAWFDRHIVD
+543 LAWVDRHLVD
-553 GILVGGSSSLSAGT
+553 GILVGGSASLSAGT
-567 GRILSRWQSAKV
+567 GKLLSRWQSAKV
-579 QSYWAMIIV
+579 QNYWTMIIV

>member
-16 ASAILVA
+16 ASALLVA

-49 PIDFKIAYPWINL
+49 SVDFKIAYPWFNL
-62 GGQPVNASFWA
+62 GGQQLNLSFWA

-81 GLVALV
+81 GLVAIV
-87 SFCVQLFSKSYLAK
+87 SFCVQLFSKSYLK
-101 DPSIGRYYLYLHLF
+101 EDPSIGRYYLYFHLF

-128 LIFYGA
+128 LVFYGA

-195 APTLIGIA
+195 APALIGIT

-316 VFKAGLF
+316 IFKAGLF

-341 GGLRKKAPIAALA
+341 GGLRKKAPIAAWG

-403 ISRQFYLV
+403 ISRQFYLI
-411 FMGPLKEGSPKK
+411 FMGPVKEGSPNK

-446 PIEIHDSAFLEHFEV
+446 PIEIHDSALLERFEV

-471 YITAATWVLGIAG
+471 YITAATWVLGMAG
-484 AYVTRNWIPAGN
+484 AYLTRNWIPAGN
-496 YQFLPRFWPSLFRFI
+496 YQLLPGLWPSLFRFI

-543 SAWFDRHIVD
+543 SAWFDRHIID
-553 GILVGGSSSLSAGT
+553 GIFVGGSASISAGT
-567 GRILSRWQSAKV
+567 GKILSRWQSAKV

>member
-16 ASAILVA
+16 VSALLVA
-23 LFPKPLFSISLSAV
+23 IFPKPILSISLSAL
-37 FSVAALYFCTTA
+37 FSLSAILFLFNSTVNYKF
-49 PIDFKIAYPWINL
+49 AYTWFQL
-62 GGQPVNASFWA
+62 GGQEINASFWA
-73 NASAQLVL
+73 NTSAQLVL
-81 GLVALV
+81 GLVAFV

-115 VGSMTLLLLTDSI
+115 VGAMTLLVLTDSI
-128 LIFYGA
+128 LLFYGA
-134 WELVGACSYLLIS
+134 WELVGAGSYLLIS
-147 FWHQKTAAI
+147 FWHEKPQAT

-162 FLINRLGDIA
+162 FLINRFGDIA
-172 LLFGLIALGLHF
+172 LLFGLIGLGLHF

-189 SAMHGI
+189 SAMHGM

-203 IIAGGMAKS
+203 IITGGIAKS

-234 IHAATMVAAGVFVGV
+234 IHAATMVAAGVFVGI
-249 RVFDITGP
+249 RVFDITSP

-269 SFLTGA
+269 SFLSGA
-275 VFAIFQNDIKKTLAY
+275 IFAIFQNDIKKTLAY

-316 VFKAGLF
+316 IFKAGLF

-341 GGLRKKAPIAALA
+341 GGLRKKAPVAAFA

-371 YSKENIA
+371 YSKESIA
-378 GYLYTSGHVELLV
+378 GYLYTTEQFELLG
-391 VLALGMVLTSFY
+391 VLGVGMVLTSFY
-403 ISRQFYLV
+403 ISRQFYLI
-411 FMGPLKEGSPKK
+411 FMGPVKEGSSEKNTA
-423 DFSLETPI
+423 LNLPI
-431 RLLIIASFFIWISWN
+431 RLLIIASLSIWFSLH
-446 PIEIHDSAFLEHFEV
+446 PFEMRSYAFL

-471 YITAATWVLGIAG
+471 YITAGTWVLGITAT
-484 AYVTRNWIPAGN
+484 YFTRNWIPSGN
-496 YQFLPRFWPSLFRFI
+496 YQFLPRFWPSLFNLI

-516 SAQVFE
+516 SAQIFE

-533 AALQVIIAHL
+533 AGLQVIIAHL
-543 SAWFDRHIVD
+543 LAWVDRHLVD
-553 GILVGGSSSLSAGT
+553 GILVGGSASLSAGT
-567 GRILSRWQSAKV
+567 GKLLSRWQSAKV
-579 QSYWAMIIV
+579 QNYWTMIIV

>member
-16 ASAILVA
+16 ASALLVA

-37 FSVAALYFCTTA
+37 FSIAALYFCNTA
-49 PIDFKIAYPWINL
+49 PLDLKIAYPWFNL
-62 GGQPVNASFWA
+62 GGQPLNLSFWA
-73 NASAQLVL
+73 NTSAQLVL
-81 GLVALV
+81 GLVAIV
-87 SFCVQLFSKSYLAK
+87 SFCVQLFSKSYLK
-101 DPSIGRYYLYLHLF
+101 DDPSIGRYYLYLHLF

-128 LIFYGA
+128 LVFYGA
-134 WELVGACSYLLIS
+134 WELVGACSYLLIC

-162 FLINRLGDIA
+162 FLINRLGDIS

-184 NTWQF
+184 NSWQF
-189 SAMHGI
+189 SAMHGM
-195 APTLIGIA
+195 APSLIGIA

-269 SFLTGA
+269 SFLSGA

-316 VFKAGLF
+316 IFKAGLF

-378 GYLYTSGHVELLV
+378 GYLYTNGQVELLV

-403 ISRQFYLV
+403 ICRQFYLI
-411 FMGPLKEGSPKK
+411 FMGPLKEGSSTTEFALPINVLVLA
-423 DFSLETPI
+423 SL
-431 RLLIIASFFIWISWN
+431 FIWISVN
-446 PIEIHDSAFLEHFEV
+446 PLEMHENTFIS
-461 TIYHIPSFWL
+461 IYHIPTFWL

-496 YQFLPRFWPSLFRFI
+496 YQFFAGFWPSLFRLI

-553 GILVGGSSSLSAGT
+553 GILVGGSASLSAGT

>member
-16 ASAILVA
+16 ASALLVA
-23 LFPKPLFSISLSAV
+23 IFPKPILSISLSAL
-37 FSVAALYFCTTA
+37 FSLSAIYFCA
-49 PIDFKIAYPWINL
+49 QASVDLKIAFTWFNL
-62 GGQPVNASFWA
+62 GGKEMNASFWA
-73 NASAQLVL
+73 NTSAQLVL
-81 GLVALV
+81 GLVAFV

-115 VGSMTLLLLTDSI
+115 VGAMTLLVLTDSI
-128 LIFYGA
+128 LLFYGA
-134 WELVGACSYLLIS
+134 WELVGAGSYLLIS
-147 FWHQKTAAI
+147 FWHQKSAAT

-162 FLINRLGDIA
+162 FLINRFGDIA
-172 LLFGLIALGLHF
+172 LLFGLIGLGLHF

-203 IIAGGMAKS
+203 IITGGIAKS
-212 AQFPLMS
+212 AQFPFMS

-234 IHAATMVAAGVFVGV
+234 IHAATMVAAGVYVGV
-249 RVFDITGP
+249 RVFDITSP

-269 SFLTGA
+269 SFLSGA
-275 VFAIFQNDIKKTLAY
+275 IFAIFQNDIKKTLAY

-316 VFKAGLF
+316 IFKAGLF

-341 GGLRKKAPIAALA
+341 GGLRKKAPVAAFA

-371 YSKENIA
+371 FSKENIA
-378 GYLYTSGHVELLV
+378 GYLYTNDQFEFLG
-391 VLALGMVLTSFY
+391 VLGVGMVLTSFY
-403 ISRQFYLV
+403 ISRQFYLI
-411 FMGPLKEGSPKK
+411 FMGPVKDGSARK
-423 DFSLETPI
+423 DYSLSIPI
-431 RLLIIASFFIWISWN
+431 QVLIVASFISWLSFY
-446 PIEIHDSAFLEHFEV
+446 PLEMRTYPYLNRYVLTYF
-461 TIYHIPSFWL
+461 HIPSFWL
-471 YITAATWVLGIAG
+471 YITAGTWVLGITG
-484 AYVTRNWIPAGN
+484 AYLTRNWIPSGN
-496 YQFLPRFWPSLFRFI
+496 YQFLPRFWPSLFNLI

-522 TQFIDRFVNGI
+522 KQFIDRFVNGI
-533 AALQVIIAHL
+533 AGLQVIIAHL
-543 SAWFDRHIVD
+543 LAWVDRHLVD
-553 GILVGGSSSLSAGT
+553 GILVGGSASLSAGT
-567 GRILSRWQSAKV
+567 GKLLSRWQSAKV
-579 QSYWAMIIV
+579 QNYWTMIIV

>member
-16 ASAILVA
+16 ASALLVA
-23 LFPKPLFSISLSAV
+23 IFPKPILSISLSAL
-37 FSVAALYFCTTA
+37 FSLSAIYFCA
-49 PIDFKIAYPWINL
+49 QASVDFKIAYTWFQL
-62 GGQPVNASFWA
+62 GGQEINASFWA
-73 NASAQLVL
+73 NTSAQLVL
-81 GLVALV
+81 GLVAFV

-115 VGSMTLLLLTDSI
+115 VGAMTLLVLTDSI
-128 LIFYGA
+128 LLFYGA
-134 WELVGACSYLLIS
+134 WELVGAGSYLLIS
-147 FWHQKTAAI
+147 FWHEKPQAT

-162 FLINRLGDIA
+162 FLINRFGDIA
-172 LLFGLIALGLHF
+172 LLFGLIGLGLHF

-195 APTLIGIA
+195 APTLVGIA
-203 IIAGGMAKS
+203 IITGGIAKS

-234 IHAATMVAAGVFVGV
+234 IHAATMVAAGVFVGI
-249 RVFDITGP
+249 RVFDITSP

-269 SFLTGA
+269 SFLSGA
-275 VFAIFQNDIKKTLAY
+275 IFAIFQNDIKKTLAY

-316 VFKAGLF
+316 IFKAGLF

-341 GGLRKKAPIAALA
+341 GGLRKKAPVAALA
-354 YLIFGAGLMGLP
+354 YLVFGAGLMGLP
-366 LTGGF
+366 LTSGF
-371 YSKENIA
+371 YSKESIA
-378 GYLYTSGHVELLV
+378 GYLYSTEQFELLG
-391 VLALGMVLTSFY
+391 VLGVGMVLTSFY
-403 ISRQFYLV
+403 ISRQFYLI
-411 FMGPLKEGSPKK
+411 FMGPVKEGSSEKNTA
-423 DFSLETPI
+423 LNLPI
-431 RLLIIASFFIWISWN
+431 RLLIIASLSIWFSLH
-446 PIEIHDSAFLEHFEV
+446 PFEMRSYAFL
-461 TIYHIPSFWL
+461 TIYRIPTFWL
-471 YITAATWVLGIAG
+471 YITAGTWISGITA
-484 AYVTRNWIPAGN
+484 AYFTRNWIPSGN
-496 YQFLPRFWPSLFRFI
+496 YQFLPRFWPSLFNLI

-516 SAQVFE
+516 SAHVFE

-533 AALQVIIAHL
+533 AGLQVIIAHL
-543 SAWFDRHIVD
+543 LAWVDRHLVD
-553 GILVGGSSSLSAGT
+553 GILVGGSASLSAGT
-567 GRILSRWQSAKV
+567 GKLLSRWQSAKV
-579 QSYWAMIIV
+579 QNYWTMIIV

>member
-16 ASAILVA
+16 ASALLVA

-49 PIDFKIAYPWINL
+49 PVDFKIAYPWFNL
-62 GGQPVNASFWA
+62 GGQSLNASFWA

-87 SFCVQLFSKSYLAK
+87 SFCVQLFSKSYLK
-101 DPSIGRYYLYLHLF
+101 DDPSIGRYYLYLHLF

-172 LLFGLIALGLHF
+172 LLFGLIAIGLHF

-203 IIAGGMAKS
+203 IIAGGIAKS

-269 SFLTGA
+269 SFLAGA
-275 VFAIFQNDIKKTLAY
+275 VFAILQNDIKKTLAY

-316 VFKAGLF
+316 IFKAGLF

-378 GYLYTSGHVELLV
+378 GYLYTSGQVELLV

-403 ISRQFYLV
+403 ISRQFYLI
-411 FMGPLKEGSPKK
+411 FMGPVKEGSSTTE
-423 DFSLETPI
+423 FALPI
-431 RLLIIASFFIWISWN
+431 SILIIASLFIWISVN
-446 PIEIHDSAFLEHFEV
+446 PLEMHEN
-461 TIYHIPSFWL
+461 TLISIYHIPSFWL

-484 AYVTRNWIPAGN
+484 AYLTRNWIPAGN
-496 YQFLPRFWPSLFRFI
+496 YQFLPRFWPSLFLLI

-553 GILVGGSSSLSAGT
+553 GILVGGSASLSAGT
-567 GRILSRWQSAKV
+567 GKILSRWQSAKV

>member
-16 ASAILVA
+16 ASALLVA
-23 LFPKPLFSISLSAV
+23 LFPKPLFSISLSTV
-37 FSVAALYFCTTA
+37 FSIAALYFCNTA
-49 PIDFKIAYPWINL
+49 SLDFKIAYPWFNL
-62 GGQPVNASFWA
+62 GGQPLNLSFWA
-73 NASAQLVL
+73 NTSAQLVL
-81 GLVALV
+81 GLVAIV
-87 SFCVQLFSKSYLAK
+87 SFCVQLFSKSYLK
-101 DPSIGRYYLYLHLF
+101 GDPSIGRYYLYLHLF

-128 LIFYGA
+128 LVFYGA

-162 FLINRLGDIA
+162 FLINRLGDIS

-184 NTWQF
+184 NSWQF
-189 SAMHGI
+189 SAMHGM
-195 APTLIGIA
+195 APALIGIA

-269 SFLTGA
+269 SFLVGA

-316 VFKAGLF
+316 IFKAGLF

-378 GYLYTSGHVELLV
+378 GYLYTNGQVELLV
-391 VLALGMVLTSFY
+391 VLALGMILTSFY
-403 ISRQFYLV
+403 ISRQFYLI
-411 FMGPLKEGSPKK
+411 FMGPLKEGSSTTE
-423 DFSLETPI
+423 FALPI
-431 RLLIIASFFIWISWN
+431 SVLVIASLFIWISVN
-446 PIEIHDSAFLEHFEV
+446 PLEMHENTFIS
-461 TIYHIPSFWL
+461 IYHIPSFWL

-496 YQFLPRFWPSLFRFI
+496 YQFLAGFWPSLFRLI

-553 GILVGGSSSLSAGT
+553 GILVGGSASLSAGT

>member
-16 ASAILVA
+16 ASALLVA
-23 LFPKPLFSISLSAV
+23 IFPKPILSISLSAL
-37 FSVAALYFCTTA
+37 FSLSAIYFCA
-49 PIDFKIAYPWINL
+49 QASVDLKIAFTWFNL
-62 GGQPVNASFWA
+62 GGKEMNASFWA
-73 NASAQLVL
+73 NTSAQLVL
-81 GLVALV
+81 GLVAIV

-115 VGSMTLLLLTDSI
+115 VGAMTLLVLTDSI
-128 LIFYGA
+128 LLFYGA

-147 FWHQKTAAI
+147 FWHQKSAAT

-162 FLINRLGDIA
+162 FLINRFGDIA

-184 NTWQF
+184 DTWQF
-189 SAMHGI
+189 SEIQGI
-195 APTLIGIA
+195 APTVIGMA
-203 IIAGGMAKS
+203 IITGGIAKS

-234 IHAATMVAAGVFVGV
+234 IHAATMVAAGVFVGI
-249 RVFDITGP
+249 RVFDITSP

-269 SFLTGA
+269 SFLSGA
-275 VFAIFQNDIKKTLAY
+275 IFAIFQNDIKKTLAY

-316 VFKAGLF
+316 IFKAGLF

-341 GGLRKKAPIAALA
+341 GGLRKKASVAAFA

-371 YSKENIA
+371 FSKENIA
-378 GYLYTSGHVELLV
+378 GYLYTNGQFEFLG
-391 VLALGMVLTSFY
+391 VLGVGMVLTSFY
-403 ISRQFYLV
+403 ISRQFYLI
-411 FMGPLKEGSPKK
+411 FMGPLKDGSARK
-423 DFSLETPI
+423 DYSLSIPI
-431 RLLIIASFFIWISWN
+431 LVLIVASFISWLSFY
-446 PIEIHDSAFLEHFEV
+446 PLEMRTYPYLNRYVLTYF
-461 TIYHIPSFWL
+461 HIPSFWL
-471 YITAATWVLGIAG
+471 YITAGTWVLGIAG
-484 AYVTRNWIPAGN
+484 AYLTRNWIPSGN
-496 YQFLPRFWPSLFRFI
+496 YQFLPRFWPSLFNLI

-522 TQFIDRFVNGI
+522 MQFIDRFVNGI
-533 AALQVIIAHL
+533 AGLQVIIAHL
-543 SAWFDRHIVD
+543 LAWVDRHLVD
-553 GILVGGSSSLSAGT
+553 GILVGGSASLSAGT
-567 GRILSRWQSAKV
+567 GKLLSRWQSAKV
-579 QSYWAMIIV
+579 QNYWTMIIV

>member
-16 ASAILVA
+16 ASALLVA
-23 LFPKPLFSISLSAV
+23 LFPKPLFSISLSAI
-37 FSVAALYFCTTA
+37 FSLLAISFLFTSTVN
-49 PIDFKIAYPWINL
+49 FKITYTWFSL
-62 GGQPVNASFWA
+62 GNQEMNASFWA
-73 NASAQLVL
+73 NTSAQLVL

-87 SFCVQLFSKSYLAK
+87 SFCVQLFSKSYLK
-101 DPSIGRYYLYLHLF
+101 EDPSIGRYYIYLHLF
-115 VGSMTLLLLTDSI
+115 VGAMTLLVLTDSI
-128 LIFYGA
+128 LLFYGA

-147 FWHQKTAAI
+147 FWHQKSAAT

-162 FLINRLGDIA
+162 FLINRFGDIA

-203 IIAGGMAKS
+203 IITGGIAKS
-212 AQFPLMS
+212 AQFPFMS

-249 RVFDITGP
+249 RVYDITSP
-257 ETHLFMGIIGAI
+257 DTHLFMGIIGAI
-269 SFLTGA
+269 SFITGA
-275 VFAIFQNDIKKTLAY
+275 IFAIFQNDIKKTLAY
-290 STISQLGLMWMGMG
+290 STISQLGLMWMAMG

-316 VFKAGLF
+316 IFKAGLF

-332 VHSQSLNDM
+332 VHSQSINDM
-341 GGLRKKAPIAALA
+341 GGLRKRAPLAALA

-371 YSKENIA
+371 FSKENIA
-378 GYLYTSGHVELLV
+378 GYLFANEQFELLG
-391 VLALGMVLTSFY
+391 VLGVGMVLTSFY
-403 ISRQFYLV
+403 ISRQFYLI
-411 FMGPLKEGSPKK
+411 FMGPVKEGSAEK
-423 DFSLETPI
+423 DYSLSIPI
-431 RLLIIASFFIWISWN
+431 WILLVASLFIWLSLH
-446 PIEIHDSAFLEHFEV
+446 PFDMRGFAFL
-461 TIYHIPSFWL
+461 TMYHAPSFWL
-471 YITAATWVLGIAG
+471 YISAATWVLGIAG
-484 AYVTRNWIPAGN
+484 AFLTRKWIPAVN
-496 YQFLPRFWPSLFRFI
+496 YQFLPGFWPSLFRLI

-516 SAQVFE
+516 LGLVFE

-533 AALQVIIAHL
+533 ATLQVIIAHL
-543 SAWFDRHIVD
+543 LAWVDRHLVD

-567 GRILSRWQSAKV
+567 GKILSRWQSAKV
-579 QSYWAMIIV
+579 QSYWTMIIV

>member
-16 ASAILVA
+16 ASALLVA

-37 FSVAALYFCTTA
+37 FSLSVVAFLLNSTVN
-49 PIDFKIAYPWINL
+49 FKIAFTWFQL
-62 GGQPVNASFWA
+62 GGQEVNASFWA
-73 NASAQLVL
+73 NTPAQLIL

-87 SFCVQLFSKSYLAK
+87 SFCVQLFSKSYLK
-101 DPSIGRYYLYLHLF
+101 DDPSIGRYYLYLHLF

-195 APTLIGIA
+195 APALIGIA

-269 SFLTGA
+269 SFLAGA
-275 VFAIFQNDIKKTLAY
+275 VFALFQNDIKKTLAY

-316 VFKAGLF
+316 IFKAGLF

-341 GGLRKKAPIAALA
+341 GGLRKKAPVAALA
-354 YLIFGAGLMGLP
+354 YLVFGAGLMGLP

-371 YSKENIA
+371 YSKESIA
-378 GYLYTSGHVELLV
+378 GYLYTSGHVELLI

-403 ISRQFYLV
+403 ISRQFYLI
-411 FMGPLKEGSPKK
+411 FMGPLKEGSSTKE
-423 DFSLETPI
+423 FALPI
-431 RLLIIASFFIWISWN
+431 SILIIASLFIWISVN
-446 PIEIHDSAFLEHFEV
+446 PLEMHEN
-461 TIYHIPSFWL
+461 TLISIYHIPSFWL

-553 GILVGGSSSLSAGT
+553 GILVGGSASLSAGT

>member
-10 VLLLPW
+10 VLVLPW
-16 ASAILVA
+16 ASALLVA
-23 LFPKPLFSISLSAV
+23 LFPKPLFSISLSAI
-37 FSVAALYFCTTA
+37 FSLLAIYFCTQA
-49 PIDFKIAYPWINL
+49 SIDFKITYPWFNL
-62 GGQPVNASFWA
+62 GGKEMNASFWA

-81 GLVALV
+81 GLVAIV
-87 SFCVQLFSKSYLAK
+87 SFCVQLFSKKYLK
-101 DPSIGRYYLYLHLF
+101 DDTSIGRYYVYLHLF
-115 VGSMTLLLLTDSI
+115 VGSMTLLVLTDSI

-189 SAMHGI
+189 SEINGI

-203 IIAGGMAKS
+203 IITGGIAKS

-249 RVFDITGP
+249 RVFDITSP

-269 SFLTGA
+269 SFLSGA
-275 VFAIFQNDIKKTLAY
+275 IFAIFQNDIKKTLAY

-316 VFKAGLF
+316 IFKAGLF

-341 GGLRKKAPIAALA
+341 YGLRKKAPVAALA

-366 LTGGF
+366 FTGGF

-378 GYLYTSGHVELLV
+378 GYLYTSGHTELLV

-403 ISRQFYLV
+403 ISRQFYLI
-411 FMGPLKEGSPKK
+411 FMGPVKEGPSAT
-423 DFSLETPI
+423 DFALPICILVVASLF
-431 RLLIIASFFIWISWN
+431 AWISWN
-446 PIEIHDSAFLEHFEV
+446 PIEIQGSALLERFEV
-461 TIYHIPSFWL
+461 SIYQIPSFWL
-471 YITAATWVLGIAG
+471 YITGATWVLGIAG
-484 AYVTRNWIPAGN
+484 TYLTRNWIPAGN
-496 YQFLPRFWPSLFRFI
+496 YQFLPRFWPSLFRLI

-516 SAQVFE
+516 SALVFE

-543 SAWFDRHIVD
+543 LAWVDRHLVD

-567 GRILSRWQSAKV
+567 GKLLSRWQSAKV
-579 QSYWAMIIV
+579 QSYWTMIIV

>member
-16 ASAILVA
+16 ASALLVA
-23 LFPKPLFSISLSAV
+23 IFPKPILSISLSAL
-37 FSVAALYFCTTA
+37 FSLSAIYFCTHTTL
-49 PIDFKIAYPWINL
+49 DYKIAYTWFQL
-62 GGQPVNASFWA
+62 GGQEINASFWA
-73 NASAQLVL
+73 NTSSQLVL
-81 GLVALV
+81 GLVAIV

-101 DPSIGRYYLYLHLF
+101 DPSIGRYYVYLHLF
-115 VGSMTLLLLTDSI
+115 VGSMTLLLVADSI

-147 FWHQKTAAI
+147 FWHQKSAAT

-184 NTWQF
+184 DTWQF
-189 SAMHGI
+189 SEIQGI
-195 APTLIGIA
+195 APTVIGMA
-203 IIAGGMAKS
+203 IITGGIAKS

-234 IHAATMVAAGVFVGV
+234 IHAATMVAAGVFVGI
-249 RVFDITGP
+249 RVFDITSP

-269 SFLTGA
+269 SFLSGA
-275 VFAIFQNDIKKTLAY
+275 IFAIFQNDIKKTLAY

-316 VFKAGLF
+316 IFKAGLF

-341 GGLRKKAPIAALA
+341 GGLRKKVPVAAVA
-354 YLIFGAGLMGLP
+354 YFVFGAGLMGLP
-366 LTGGF
+366 LTSGF
-371 YSKENIA
+371 FSKENIA
-378 GYLYTSGHVELLV
+378 GFLFSNGQSELLG
-391 VLALGMVLTSFY
+391 VLAIGMVLTSFY
-403 ISRQFYLV
+403 ISRQFYLI
-411 FMGPLKEGSPKK
+411 FMGPVKEGSLKK
-423 DFSLETPI
+423 DFGLETPI

-446 PIEIHDSAFLEHFEV
+446 PLEMPSNAFLA
-461 TIYHIPSFWL
+461 IYHAPSFWL
-471 YITAATWVLGIAG
+471 YITAGTWVLGIAG
-484 AYVTRNWIPAGN
+484 AYLTRNWIPSGN
-496 YQFLPRFWPSLFRFI
+496 YQFLPRFWPSLFNLI

-522 TQFIDRFVNGI
+522 TQFIDRLVNGI
-533 AALQVIIAHL
+533 AGLQVIIAHL
-543 SAWFDRHIVD
+543 LAWVDRHLVD
-553 GILVGGSSSLSAGT
+553 GILVGGSASLSAGT
-567 GRILSRWQSAKV
+567 GKLLSRWQSAKV
-579 QSYWAMIIV
+579 QNYWTMIIV

>member
-16 ASAILVA
+16 ASALLVA

-37 FSVAALYFCTTA
+37 FSIAALYFCTTA
-49 PIDFKIAYPWINL
+49 PVDFKIAYPWFNL
-62 GGQPVNASFWA
+62 GGQSLNASFWA

-87 SFCVQLFSKSYLAK
+87 SFCVQLFSKSYLK
-101 DPSIGRYYLYLHLF
+101 DDHSIGRYYVYLHLF

-195 APTLIGIA
+195 APALIGIA

-269 SFLTGA
+269 SFLAGA

-316 VFKAGLF
+316 IFKAGLF

-403 ISRQFYLV
+403 ISRQFYLI

-431 RLLIIASFFIWISWN
+431 RLLIIASFFIWISVN
-446 PIEIHDSAFLEHFEV
+446 PLEMHEN
-461 TIYHIPSFWL
+461 TLISIYHIPSFWL

-533 AALQVIIAHL
+533 AALQVIVAHL

-553 GILVGGSSSLSAGT
+553 GILVGGGAGLSAST

>member
-16 ASAILVA
+16 VSALLVA
-23 LFPKPLFSISLSAV
+23 IFPKPILSISLSAL
-37 FSVAALYFCTTA
+37 FSLSAILFLFNSTVNY
-49 PIDFKIAYPWINL
+49 KIAYTWFQL
-62 GGQPVNASFWA
+62 GGQEINASFWA
-73 NASAQLVL
+73 NTSAQLVL
-81 GLVALV
+81 GLVAFV

-115 VGSMTLLLLTDSI
+115 VGAMTLLVLTDSI
-128 LIFYGA
+128 LLFYGA
-134 WELVGACSYLLIS
+134 WELVGAGSYLLIS
-147 FWHQKTAAI
+147 FWHEKTQAT

-162 FLINRLGDIA
+162 FLINRFGDIA

-184 NTWQF
+184 DTWQF
-189 SAMHGI
+189 SEMHGI
-195 APTLIGIA
+195 APTLVGIA
-203 IIAGGMAKS
+203 IITGGIAKS

-234 IHAATMVAAGVFVGV
+234 IHAATMVAAGVFVGI
-249 RVFDITGP
+249 RVFDITSP

-269 SFLTGA
+269 SFLSGA
-275 VFAIFQNDIKKTLAY
+275 IFAIFQNDIKKTLAY

-316 VFKAGLF
+316 IFKAGLF
-323 LAAGAVIHT
+323 LAAGAVIHK

-341 GGLRKKAPIAALA
+341 GGLRKKAPVAAFA

-371 YSKENIA
+371 YSKESIA
-378 GYLYTSGHVELLV
+378 GYLYTTEQFELLG
-391 VLALGMVLTSFY
+391 VLGVGMVLTSFY
-403 ISRQFYLV
+403 ISRQFYLI
-411 FMGPLKEGSPKK
+411 FMGPVKEGSSEKNTA
-423 DFSLETPI
+423 LNLPI
-431 RLLIIASFFIWISWN
+431 RLLIIASLSIWFSLH
-446 PIEIHDSAFLEHFEV
+446 PFEMRSYAFL

-471 YITAATWVLGIAG
+471 YITAGTWVLGIAG
-484 AYVTRNWIPAGN
+484 AYLTRNWIPSGN
-496 YQFLPRFWPSLFRFI
+496 FQFLPRFWPSLFNLI

-522 TQFIDRFVNGI
+522 MQFIDRFVNGI
-533 AALQVIIAHL
+533 AGLQVIIAHL
-543 SAWFDRHIVD
+543 LAWVDRHLVD
-553 GILVGGSSSLSAGT
+553 GILVGGSASLSAGT
-567 GRILSRWQSAKV
+567 GKLLSRWQSAKV
-579 QSYWAMIIV
+579 QNYWTMIIV

>member
-16 ASAILVA
+16 VSALLVA
-23 LFPKPLFSISLSAV
+23 CFPKSLVSITLSGLFSA
-37 FSVAALYFCTTA
+37 AALYFLTSVGA
-49 PIDFKIAYPWINL
+49 DYKIAYTWFQL
-62 GGQPVNASFWA
+62 GGQEINASFWA
-73 NASAQLVL
+73 NASSQLVL
-81 GLVALV
+81 GLVAIV
-87 SFCVQLFSKSYLAK
+87 SFCVQLFSKSYLK
-101 DPSIGRYYLYLHLF
+101 EDPSIGRYYIYLHLF
-115 VGSMTLLLLTDSI
+115 VGAMTLLLLTDSVF
-128 LIFYGA
+128 LFYGA

-147 FWHQKTAAI
+147 FWHQKQAAT

-172 LLFGLIALGLHF
+172 LLFGLIGLGLHF
-184 NTWQF
+184 DTWQF
-189 SAMHGI
+189 SAMQGI
-195 APTLIGIA
+195 APTLIGVA
-203 IIAGGMAKS
+203 IIAGGIAKS

-249 RVFDITGP
+249 RVFDITSP

-269 SFLTGA
+269 SFLSGA
-275 VFAIFQNDIKKTLAY
+275 IFAIFQNDIKKTLAY

-316 VFKAGLF
+316 IFKAGLF

-371 YSKENIA
+371 FSKENLA
-378 GYLYTSGHVELLV
+378 GFLYTSGRFELLV
-391 VLALGMVLTSFY
+391 VLAIGMVLTSFY
-403 ISRQFYLV
+403 ISRQFYLI
-411 FMGPLKEGSPKK
+411 FMGPLKEGSAEKN
-423 DFSLETPI
+423 LAQNVPI
-431 RLLIIASFFIWISWN
+431 RLLIIASLSIWISRH
-446 PIEIHDSAFLEHFEV
+446 PFEMPENALL

-471 YITAATWVLGIAG
+471 YITAMTWVIGIAG
-484 AYVTRNWIPAGN
+484 AYVSRNWIPAGN
-496 YQFLPRFWPSLFRFI
+496 YQFLPRFWPSLFSLI

-522 TQFIDRFVNGI
+522 TQILDRLVNAI
-533 AALQVIIAHL
+533 ASVQVILAHL
-543 SAWFDRHIVD
+543 LAWCDRHLVD
-553 GILVGGSSSLSAGT
+553 GILVGGSASLSLAT
-567 GRILSRWQSAKV
+567 GKILSRWQSAKV

-588 TFALFLLYALFIK
+588 TFALFLLYAVFTK